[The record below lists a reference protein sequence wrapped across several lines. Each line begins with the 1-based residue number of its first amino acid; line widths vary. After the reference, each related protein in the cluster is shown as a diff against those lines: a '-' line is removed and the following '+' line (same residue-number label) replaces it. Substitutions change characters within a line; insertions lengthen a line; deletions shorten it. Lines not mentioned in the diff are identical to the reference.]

1 MKICFFLSDITKVG
15 GIERVTATLIKH
27 LILERNFEIE
37 IVSLFKGRE
46 ATNYPIPGHYN
57 QHIVCKIMDL
67 CR

>member
-15 GIERVTATLIKH
+15 GIERVTANLIRH

-46 ATNYPIPGHYN
+46 APQLSYPRP
-57 QHIVCKIMDL
+57 L
-67 CR
+67 